1 MPVYLYHRQNS
12 LNTGLIVADADDV
25 SKLLKDIVDSIT
37 PILSDIK
44 SNQGK
49 LNIQVSQA
57 NKVKLKEIAKKLES
71 LKRKIIPLYHLDYK
85 SGSTTQTT
93 L

>member
-1 MPVYLYHRQNS
+1 
-12 LNTGLIVADADDV
+12 VADADDV